1 MGNKRKTKKPNTLV
15 ISRNQA
21 AIFDLEK
28 EKKLVQDLNA
38 SRYMW
43 KSISL
48 LF

>member
-1 MGNKRKTKKPNTLV
+1 MGNKRKTNKPNTLV

-28 EKKLVQDLNA
+28 EKKVQDLNA